1 MKMNFYL
8 FGIAD
13 QLGVSPTNCMQC
25 AFIAISC
32 IKMQVLA
39 STFYQTT
46 RENHKKGISL
56 STFSYYNIVQQ
67 VLEYRDKG
75 VQKFQKIPIFEF
87 SGSLQ
92 STY

>member
-1 MKMNFYL
+1 MQNGKCTLNSAGSGTQKHGFRV
-8 FGIAD
+8 
-13 QLGVSPTNCMQC
+13 LG
-25 AFIAISC
+25 
-32 IKMQVLA
+32 L
-39 STFYQTT
+39 
-46 RENHKKGISL
+46 L
-56 STFSYYNIVQQ
+56 QQ